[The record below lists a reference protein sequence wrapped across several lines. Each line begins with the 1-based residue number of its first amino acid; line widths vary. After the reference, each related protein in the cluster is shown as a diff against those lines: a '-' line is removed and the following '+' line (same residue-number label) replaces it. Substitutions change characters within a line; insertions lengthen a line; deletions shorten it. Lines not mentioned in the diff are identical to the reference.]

1 MTSASYYTIAGVE
14 DNYAAI
20 SNLEMAIGD
29 FLTEENNES
38 KEKVCVLGA
47 TVAKEIFGSAYD
59 AYDGIVYIDGRPYIV
74 SGYYPRWELWHPASV
89 RIRRSIYL
97 TKPASNTLPV
107 RISVQPSRWSQRM

>member
-14 DNYAAI
+14 DNYATI

-47 TVAKEIFGSAYD
+47 TVAKEILEA
-59 AYDGIVYIDGRPYIV
+59 PTM
-74 SGYYPRWELWHPASV
+74 PM
-89 RIRRSIYL
+89 
-97 TKPASNTLPV
+97 T
-107 RISVQPSRWSQRM
+107 VQFILMGAPI